1 MRPASGRPTYRLTR
15 RDLGSSE
22 TRRRPCRC
30 QAVWLRSRAMITMGD
45 ASLVSLF
52 RYDAWAN
59 DRSFAAAAALAPDA
73 RSEGVTRT
81 LFDLL
86 SHLTGTEEGY
96 LQLLRGTLEAN
107 LEQRRAW
114 YRSPNGDLARLHG
127 RAREVSEEY
136 LAHLASAGADELE
149 RCLLIPWLKT
159 KVSAREALLQVIV
172 HSIEHRADVSTVL
185 TRNGVT
191 APALDLVYWIVDG
204 RPRDVSSGAHTR
216 GQ

>member
-1 MRPASGRPTYRLTR
+1 
-15 RDLGSSE
+15 
-22 TRRRPCRC
+22 
-30 QAVWLRSRAMITMGD
+30 MGD

-52 RYDAWAN
+52 RYDVWAN

-96 LQLLRGTLEAN
+96 LHLLRGTLEAN
-107 LEQRRAW
+107 LKQRRAW
-114 YRSPNGDLARLHG
+114 YRSLNGDARLHG

-191 APALDLVYWIVDG
+191 APALDLVYWIADG
-204 RPRDVSSGAHTR
+204 RPRDIVLGCADQ